1 MCICVCACGSVFEGE
16 FALKKMSRMLLRAWI
31 YIRTHRMNNLVE
43 VKRFCPSIRCR
54 TSIKQDVEST
64 HSTVMLFNG
73 MYVDRSEPIGTMPVL
88 LHLLRNDMAELM

>member
-1 MCICVCACGSVFEGE
+1 MYGSR

-43 VKRFCPSIRCR
+43 AKRFCPSIGCI
-54 TSIKQDVEST
+54 TSIKQGVEST
-64 HSTVMLFNG
+64 RSTAMLFNG